1 MKQREFP
8 DVDTSKNAMYNKGEP
23 AKVKNVTEDDG
34 LPVPLSVV
42 RWVCYAA
49 IFFCLLIPFHLQAGQ
64 WICGALIL
72 GQFASQ
78 LNAIIK
84 KP

>member
-1 MKQREFP
+1 MKQREFI
-8 DVDTSKNAMYNKGEP
+8 DVDTSKNATFNKGEP
-23 AKVKNVTEDDG
+23 AKVKSAVDDDG

-42 RWVCYAA
+42 RWVCYSA
-49 IFFCLLIPFHLQAGQ
+49 IFFCLLIPFYLPAGQ

-84 KP
+84 K

>member
-8 DVDTSKNAMYNKGEP
+8 DVETSKNAMYNKSEP
-23 AKVKNVTEDDG
+23 VKASTGDG

-42 RWVCYAA
+42 RWICYAA
-49 IFFCLLIPFHLQAGQ
+49 IFFCLLIPFHLSAGQ

-84 KP
+84 K